1 MQKLFIKVN
10 VIFMALFLIIACDD
24 TNPPNAHSDDPQ
36 IVGNESIAQELA
48 QDYNGND
55 ITFTFN
61 NGVTLSILSNDNKGA
76 SNGKV
81 TLKHIQNEIYFN
93 SVNDIVIDFADVKS
107 NYTFTL
113 EHTLKP
119 NLVKGDI
126 TVFKYTP
133 DRAKDKLNAQ
143 IVNFDYDAASGKINA
158 KITGLGTISSGKM
171 PVLQNGN
178 NSRLIISWAD
188 RYKLSDGDEQV
199 VMQVPYYEQPGGS
212 CWATCAQMLTKA
224 YPRDD
229 DEYSNRLGVIDFIKY
244 LKHTSLDEG
253 IGLWDFKMNLPNAIN
268 LYSSTKTE
276 VSTFV
281 SSSNMLEEIINKLRE
296 NKPLIMNLTYP
307 GVGRHAIMIIGYKRE
322 LISIAKINVKLL
334 IHNPQNVG
342 TESMYKWVDWEW
354 LMKEKWPQEA
364 YQILYPNKPLKT
376 TELELLTMGLPINKY
391 LGDLAFVVGTDS
403 KNYSIGLQYDN
414 SEANGYKWVFPNGVK
429 CEKLPDTV
437 SYLSFKLPVYNAYD
451 KAKEVTYIVA
461 IKDKKTGTWAGGK
474 IFSDTKK
481 CNPGETIIE
490 GKIENIND
498 ILKTEIFEGNI
509 EIELAENGV
518 GFVEKYSLD
527 FKMDFSKEIELSIV
541 DISGITVNWAM
552 VDKNLEYDEE
562 NNKTVPVFKDS
573 SLTEDNVNIL
583 WLQDIKLKG
592 NGLNYSFKDQ
602 YTTIDMTFSKNDENL
617 ITSFIY
623 SYFKK
628 ETDKYGTLRENKTYV
643 KLRNISLN
651 KTTKTVNIKGTQVCS
666 HIESNMEKYWINHLM
681 EEKGNP
687 IQGICRSRLTNFNCT
702 DKSVISIYLK

>member
-81 TLKHIQNEIYFN
+81 TLKHIQNENYFN

-158 KITGLGTISSGKM
+158 KITGLGAISSGKM
-171 PVLQNGN
+171 PVLQDGN

-364 YQILYPNKPLKT
+364 YQILYPKDPLSKPNLV
-376 TELELLTMGLPINKY
+376 TMGMPINKQ
-391 LGDLAFVVGTDS
+391 LGDLNFMVGNNTQ
-403 KNYSIGLQYDN
+403 NYKISLQYN
-414 SEANGYKWVFPNGVK
+414 LNTPEGYEWVFPNTVV
-429 CEKLPDTV
+429 CNTIPDTV
-437 SYLSFKLPVYNAYD
+437 TNLNFNIPIYNSDNQSKNVKLILKIKNNKSNKVEIEESMNYVAKPGTSKLTSNIFKIRSIIGKETFDGTLSFELLSNGKYIDGYKLKFKIAPSIS
-451 KAKEVTYIVA
+451 KIV
-461 IKDKKTGTWAGGK
+461 DLTFFDLKTTRGDLD
-474 IFSDTKK
+474 I
-481 CNPGETIIE
+481 
-490 GKIENIND
+490 D
-498 ILKTEIFEGNI
+498 ILCSNTIVKGTGLKYSGSFEGNKNIDSDWREEWKGNITIEFDKEINPTLIKKVIIDKTINIYFEDELDGNRVQKVVLSNI
-509 EIELAENGV
+509 EIDVKEKFPFPISIRGYKVCDYIESFSLKYTNYKYNGCN
-518 GFVEKYSLD
+518 Y
-527 FKMDFSKEIELSIV
+527 EIEKVSCDNLSTLLI
-541 DISGITVNWAM
+541 
-552 VDKNLEYDEE
+552 E
-562 NNKTVPVFKDS
+562 
-573 SLTEDNVNIL
+573 
-583 WLQDIKLKG
+583 IK
-592 NGLNYSFKDQ
+592 
-602 YTTIDMTFSKNDENL
+602 
-617 ITSFIY
+617 
-623 SYFKK
+623 
-628 ETDKYGTLRENKTYV
+628 
-643 KLRNISLN
+643 
-651 KTTKTVNIKGTQVCS
+651 
-666 HIESNMEKYWINHLM
+666 
-681 EEKGNP
+681 
-687 IQGICRSRLTNFNCT
+687 
-702 DKSVISIYLK
+702 

>member
-10 VIFMALFLIIACDD
+10 VIFMALFLIISCDD

-36 IVGNESIAQELA
+36 IAGNESIAQELT

-81 TLKHIQNEIYFN
+81 TLKHIQNENYFN

-158 KITGLGTISSGKM
+158 KITGLGAISSGKM
-171 PVLQNGN
+171 PVLQDGN

-437 SYLSFKLPVYNAYD
+437 SYIKAKLPVYNASKSSKDVEIKYKIIDSKTRKTIEENSAKMSIAAGQQNVGGTVQLNNLATNTEFEGELLIQMRDNNSKEFLDGYKLKFVITPSQKIIVTMYCSVTGKYESGQID
-451 KAKEVTYIVA
+451 KA
-461 IKDKKTGTWAGGK
+461 
-474 IFSDTKK
+474 
-481 CNPGETIIE
+481 
-490 GKIENIND
+490 
-498 ILKTEIFEGNI
+498 
-509 EIELAENGV
+509 GV
-518 GFVEKYSLD
+518 GVPHKTTFKGSGNKYVANYETETTITTDMKLIQRGTAQIIFDQPVNPTKIIS
-527 FKMDFSKEIELSIV
+527 FEI
-541 DISGITVNWAM
+541 
-552 VDKNLEYDEE
+552 
-562 NNKTVPVFKDS
+562 
-573 SLTEDNVNIL
+573 
-583 WLQDIKLKG
+583 KG
-592 NGLNYSFKDQ
+592 NGEQYFEGEKTADITLSCKLENIPLKSLRNNSIEGNEVCSYIKELNYQAISVDPKHGNV
-602 YTTIDMTFSKNDENL
+602 IL
-617 ITSFIY
+617 
-623 SYFKK
+623 K
-628 ETDKYGTLRENKTYV
+628 EFY
-643 KLRNISLN
+643 
-651 KTTKTVNIKGTQVCS
+651 
-666 HIESNMEKYWINHLM
+666 
-681 EEKGNP
+681 
-687 IQGICRSRLTNFNCT
+687 CT
-702 DKSVISIYLK
+702 DESTIYFFIHK